1 MKFLDNLLKTFQKIW
16 YRRNRKK
23 CEKEILRDLE
33 LLYEINKDVYEHNCA
48 QRNLITKIC
57 SKTEMVFFKPEEILK
72 FELYF
77 SYNEEKYFRKIG
89 LDIENVIRKFEKSR
103 SENFMISA
111 EYVCARY
118 PQISK
123 KIDVGD
129 QVLKYSFYSQIYK
142 RSFRIKDE
150 ELKNES
156 TSKDKKAINFFDYY
170 GNQK

>member
-1 MKFLDNLLKTFQKIW
+1 MRFLDNLVIFFRKIW
-16 YRRNRKK
+16 YKRERKK

-33 LLYEINKDVYEHNCA
+33 LLYEIHKDVYEYNCA

-103 SENFMISA
+103 NENFMIST

-123 KIDVGD
+123 GIKDGD

-142 RSFRIKDE
+142 RSFRMKD
-150 ELKNES
+150 NEIEKVS
-156 TSKDKKAINFFDYY
+156 TSKD
-170 GNQK
+170 